1 MKNIILIFA
10 LVIPFTAFL
19 YAKDSGPGDKIMVLI
34 ENIEKTPAAAAEEPA
49 ATAVPQ
55 QAKEIKTTRELL
67 DRVLDEKML
76 DEREALTIKRI
87 NEVEKKSAAT
97 DLILGVMIMI
107 NLLFLVYVMA
117 RLNGRQK

>member
-1 MKNIILIFA
+1 MKKIILLCVFI
-10 LVIPFTAFL
+10 IPFAVFL
-19 YAKDSGPGDKIMVLI
+19 YGQDSASGDKIMVLI
-34 ENIEKTPAAAAEEPA
+34 ENIEKTPAAAAAEPS
-49 ATAVPQ
+49 ATAAPQ

>member
-1 MKNIILIFA
+1 
-10 LVIPFTAFL
+10 TAFL